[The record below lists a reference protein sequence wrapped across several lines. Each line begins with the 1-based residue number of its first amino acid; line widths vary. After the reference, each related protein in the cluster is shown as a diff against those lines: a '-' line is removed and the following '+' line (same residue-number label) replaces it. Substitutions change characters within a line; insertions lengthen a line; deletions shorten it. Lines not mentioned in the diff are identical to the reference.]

1 MTLKIAI
8 IGSRGIPAKYGG
20 FETFAEEL
28 STRLVTKGYEV
39 FVSCEGGINPKIN
52 QYKGVK
58 LFYFP
63 LKPFFRIVYETV
75 YDIYSL
81 IKSSLMCDC
90 IYILGYGAG
99 FFFFIPK
106 IFGKKLIVNVDG
118 MEWTRDKYS
127 KLEKAILYYSE
138 LSAVRFADIIVA
150 DAFAIKKHIE
160 SAHGKDAVF
169 IPYGVDIPDDY
180 PWNFSKLNEIIIG
193 NDEITKLQNDDYYL
207 VVARLEPENNIHVV
221 IEGFLMANLDRK
233 LVVVGNFLSS
243 KYKQAIDNILEKY
256 DAFDKVIFT
265 GAIYEKG
272 ILNMLRHN
280 CFAYFHGHSAG
291 GTNPSLLEIMAM
303 KNIIIAHDNEFN
315 REVGGDSILYFVD
328 RDDLAELIK
337 SIENNHSK
345 YSKLKQITFSRV
357 SLNYSWNKII
367 DEYDSLFKLI

>member
-28 STRLVTKGYEV
+28 STRLVAKGYEV
-39 FVSCEGGINPKIN
+39 FVSCEGGIDPKID

-63 LKPFFRIVYETV
+63 LKPFFRVVYETI
-75 YDIYSL
+75 YDIFSL

-127 KLEKAILYYSE
+127 KLEKTILYCSE

-169 IPYGVDIPDDY
+169 IPYGVDIPDDH
-180 PWNFSKLNEIIIG
+180 PWDSSKLNKIITG

-221 IEGFLMANLDRK
+221 IEGVLMANLDRK

-243 KYKQAIDNILEKY
+243 KYKQAVDTILEKY

-265 GAIYEKG
+265 GAIYEKD
-272 ILNMLRHN
+272 ILNMLRNN

-303 KNIIIAHDNEFN
+303 KSIIIAHDNEFN
-315 REVGGDSILYFVD
+315 REVGGDSTLYFDTVFN
-328 RDDLAELIK
+328 LNHV
-337 SIENNHSK
+337 IEAIDKNTGE
-345 YSKLKQITFSRV
+345 YLQLKEGAYNRV
-357 SLNYSWNKII
+357 KEDYSWGQIVENYMQI
-367 DEYDSLFKLI
+367 FN

>member
-28 STRLVTKGYEV
+28 STRLVDKGYEV
-39 FVSCEGGINPKIN
+39 FVSCEGGISPKID

-63 LKPFFRIVYETV
+63 LKPFFRVIYETI
-75 YDIYSL
+75 YDIYS
-81 IKSSLMCDC
+81 IVKSSLMCDY

-127 KLEKAILYYSE
+127 KLEKAILYCSE
-138 LSAVRFADIIVA
+138 LFAVRFADIIVA
-150 DAFAIKKHIE
+150 DAFEVKKHIQ
-160 SAHGKDAVF
+160 SVHGIDSVF
-169 IPYGVDIPDDY
+169 IPYGVEIPENN
-180 PWNFSKLNEIIIG
+180 PWDSSKLNEIIIA
-193 NDEITKLQNDDYYL
+193 NDDITKLQSNDYYL
-207 VVARLEPENNIHVV
+207 IVARLEPENNIHVI
-221 IEGFLMANLDRK
+221 IEGFLMDNPDKK
-233 LVVVGNFLSS
+233 LVVIGNFLSS
-243 KYKQAIDNILEKY
+243 KYKQAVDNILKKY

-265 GAIYEKG
+265 GAIYKKD
-272 ILNMLRHN
+272 ILNMLRYN

-303 KNIIIAHDNEFN
+303 KNIIVAHDNKFN
-315 REVGGDSILYFVD
+315 LEVGGDSALYFD
-328 RDDLAELIK
+328 TAYNLKHI
-337 SIENNHSK
+337 IEAIEKNTLDYLQMKEDAYN
-345 YSKLKQITFSRV
+345 RV
-357 SLNYSWNKII
+357 KEGYSWDQIVENYISI
-367 DEYDSLFKLI
+367 FN